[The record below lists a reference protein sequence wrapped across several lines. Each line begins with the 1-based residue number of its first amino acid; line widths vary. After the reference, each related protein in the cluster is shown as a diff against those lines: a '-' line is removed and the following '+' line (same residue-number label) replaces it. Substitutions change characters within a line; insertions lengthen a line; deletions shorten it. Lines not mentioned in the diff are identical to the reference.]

1 MTRTFRAALLAMA
14 ISLCS
19 TALAAPVPLPNK
31 EFMET
36 IAHINKR
43 SPATIVRT
51 CTQPN
56 TFAVTFDDG
65 PGPGTADL
73 LDFLELRGVKVTF
86 FVNGLNSYL
95 ITDPQISP
103 IVQRAHAQGHQIA
116 SHTWAHADLA
126 APGVDIASQMT
137 MLDDTLKDLIKV
149 RPVYM
154 RPPYGSTNDA
164 VLQWLGDH
172 GYIVVNWNVDTND
185 WRHPTD
191 YAASMQVYETAL
203 RQVGAKS
210 KTFISLQ
217 HDAEEGTARV
227 LGKLAIDYILSKGFS
242 VVPVG
247 TCLGDTTGWYR
258 Q

>member
-1 MTRTFRAALLAMA
+1 MVRTFTATLLAVA

-19 TALAAPVPLPNK
+19 TALAAPVPTPNS
-31 EFMET
+31 EVRET
-36 IAHINKR
+36 LANINKR
-43 SPATIVRT
+43 SAATIVRA

-65 PGPGTADL
+65 PSPATADL
-73 LDFLELRGVKVTF
+73 LDFLKQKGIKVTF

-95 ITDPQISP
+95 ITDPEIAP
-103 IVQRAHAQGHQIA
+103 IVQRAHAEGHQIA
-116 SHTWAHADLA
+116 SHTWAHADLS

-137 MLDDTLKDLIKV
+137 MLDDTLQQLINV

-154 RPPYGSTNDA
+154 RPPYGNTNSA
-164 VLQWLGDH
+164 ALQWLGDH

-191 YAASMQVYETAL
+191 YAASMQAYDTAL

-227 LGKLAIDYILSKGFS
+227 LGKLAINYILSKGFS